1 MTTALS
7 PRAGVVDDIES
18 EDDAKGY
25 EPEQANRQLGVL
37 LTRMVR
43 QADDRVPGDLRAR
56 RTLQEMVP
64 GYERQPVLVLHRPR
78 MNDACAICGVWS
90 CRGKCWQSAPAP
102 SGDAASRAVS
112 R

>member
-1 MTTALS
+1 MTTRLL

-25 EPEQANRQLGVL
+25 EPEQANRQLAVL
-37 LTRMVR
+37 LARLVR
-43 QADDRVPGDLRAR
+43 EADDWVPDEVRAR

-64 GYERQPVLVLHRPR
+64 GYERQPVLVLHRPE
-78 MNDACAICGVWS
+78 MNDACPLCGRWS
-90 CRGKCWQSAPAP
+90 CTGKCAPYPGAT
-102 SGDAASRAVS
+102 GGAITKAVS